1 MLKKTNEYKTITE
14 VLQEVKATGGID
26 TGIEFITHLQ
36 DLIGHSNAEDLE
48 DLAGEYKETFYRVY
62 QIAEGTTETLR
73 FFAAHSNTCRM
84 LRAEASEAHADA
96 DKYQGLFN
104 DLQQIHKET
113 QITLSQHVTE
123 LENKLFDAQTTA
135 DALTMENERLTAE
148 ITALK
153 AKLYDLI
160 TK

>member
-48 DLAGEYKETFYRVY
+48 ALAGEYKETFYRVY

-73 FFAAHSNTCRM
+73 FFTAHSNTCKM

-96 DKYQGLFN
+96 DKWESLYNREQEHTKNALDRAEKLRN
-104 DLQQIHKET
+104 
-113 QITLSQHVTE
+113 E
-123 LENKLFDAQTTA
+123 LLEAQTTA
-135 DALTMENERLTAE
+135 DAMTIENERLTAE

-153 AKLYDLI
+153 VKLYDLI